1 MENITFIS
9 IGIPVYNS
17 ESYLADAIRSVLAQT
32 YPYWELI
39 LVDDGSTDSSLQIAQ
54 EFAAKDNR
62 IRVISD
68 GLNKK
73 LPARLNQIIREA
85 KYNYIARMDSDD
97 LIHTERLEK
106 QINFLKNNKQFDL
119 VSTGILSVKNDLSLV
134 GYRGSKPNKKVSL
147 SDAILGTTGIIHA
160 SILARKEWCIRNLY
174 NEYNKLA
181 EDYELWLNAHLKN
194 DLKVGFIEDALYFYR
209 EDQNIKLDKLIQAY
223 NTQIAIID
231 NIEPSVLENKLKNKF
246 VKKFKVKK
254 FLVKIL
260 FFLKM
265 DTILH
270 KRRVSIESND
280 FYEKVLKENISF
292 LKNGKVK

>member
-1 MENITFIS
+1 MLVT
-9 IGIPVYNS
+9 IGIPFYNC
-17 ESYLADAIRSVLAQT
+17 ESFLADAIKCILAQT
-32 YPYWELI
+32 YTHWELI
-39 LVDDGSTDSSLQIAQ
+39 LVDDGSKDNSLKIAQ
-54 EFAAKDNR
+54 QYAAKDER
-62 IRVISD
+62 IRIISD
-68 GLNKK
+68 ETNKR
-73 LPARLNQIIREA
+73 LPYRLNQIISEA
-85 KYNYIARMDSDD
+85 QGEYIARMDADD
-97 LIHTERLEK
+97 LIAIDRIEK
-106 QINFLKNNKQFDL
+106 QLNFLKNNKQFDL

-181 EDYELWLNAHLKN
+181 EDYELWLNAYLKN

-223 NTQIAIID
+223 DTQIAIID